1 MHTTTGS
8 GVNSIGDI
16 SVMRYGAVMP
26 GRKFIVGR
34 VTLSDRAAAGVYE
47 DASGPEIERAL
58 REFFDEEMEFRARV
72 LPDDQGQIEAALR
85 EMVSEGISLVVTT
98 GGTGPSAR
106 DVTPEATRAV
116 IEKEL
121 PGFGEIMRMKS
132 FEKVPTAILTRAVA
146 GVAGRSLIVNLPG
159 RPTAIAECLTLIAPA
174 IAECLDHVAGWR
186 PKLAVAKS
194 SR

>member
-1 MHTTTGS
+1 MS
-8 GVNSIGDI
+8 
-16 SVMRYGAVMP
+16 
-26 GRKFIVGR
+26 GRKFLVGR
-34 VTLSDRAAAGVYE
+34 VTLSDRAASGIYE
-47 DASGPEIERAL
+47 DASGPEIERVL
-58 REFFDEEMEFRARV
+58 RDFFDEEMEFHARV
-72 LPDDQGQIEAALR
+72 LPDDRTAIEETLR
-85 EMVSEGISLVVTT
+85 AMIDDGLPLIVTT

-116 IEKEL
+116 LEKEL

-132 FEKVPTAILTRAVA
+132 FERVPTAILTRAVA

-159 RPTAIAECLTLIAPA
+159 RPAAIGECLALIAPA

-186 PKLAVAKS
+186 PGLAADRL

>member
-1 MHTTTGS
+1 
-8 GVNSIGDI
+8 
-16 SVMRYGAVMP
+16 MRYGAVMP
-26 GRKFIVGR
+26 DRKFVVGR
-34 VTLSDRAAAGVYE
+34 ITLSDRVAAGVYE
-47 DASGPEIERAL
+47 DESGPEIERVL

-72 LPDDQGQIEAALR
+72 LPDEQGRVEAALR
-85 EMVSEGISLVVTT
+85 EMVNEEIPLIITT

-116 IEKEL
+116 IGKEL
-121 PGFGEIMRMKS
+121 PGFGEIMRLRS
-132 FEKVPTAILTRAVA
+132 FDKVPTAILTRAVA

-159 RPTAIAECLTLIAPA
+159 RPTAISECLTLIAPA

-186 PKLAVAKS
+186 PNLAAAKN